1 MCHFLPVLQESVKA
15 MKKLF
20 AVISGASVLLSVG
33 LSNAAA
39 ARADSACTNAT
50 LTGGFGIQS
59 TGTLVE
65 GGPGPAGPFAAN
77 GLIKF
82 DGNGNLTGNQ
92 TVSFNGTIAPFNS
105 SGTYE
110 VQEDCT
116 LTLKITG
123 DNGAQL
129 TASGVIVKRGT
140 EIFIIETDPLTVITG
155 ILKKVE

>member
-1 MCHFLPVLQESVKA
+1 MKV

-20 AVISGASVLLSVG
+20 AVISGASLLLSVG
-33 LSNAAA
+33 LGNVPGV
-39 ARADSACTNAT
+39 RADSACTNAT

-82 DGNGNLTGNQ
+82 DGNGNLTTRQ
-92 TVSFNGTIAPFNS
+92 TLSLSGAIVPFNA
-105 SGTYE
+105 SGTYNVE
-110 VQEDCT
+110 EDCT
-116 LTLKITG
+116 LTAKFTDELS
-123 DNGAQL
+123 GAQISI
-129 TASGVIVKRGT
+129 SGVIVKRGT
-140 EIFIIETDPLTVITG
+140 EILIIETDPNTVVSG